1 MKFEI
6 EDGIKTFIEEDK
18 KGNMGVEWRYS
29 KKKFKQDLKE
39 YLIKRLVLHLGTRY
53 ERSQKMLLTQY

>member
-29 KKKFKQDLKE
+29 KKKYKQDLKE